1 MNNNEKGVYKRYVL
15 VGIASISTDL
25 TLYATAISLGLQNFH
40 AKAIS
45 FVFGMTLSFFLNR
58 SFTFRTSETRFGK
71 IKFMAVYLS
80 ALLANVSI
88 NNFLLTELAQ
98 DKQFSKFVAFLL
110 ASGTA
115 IVINFVGMNYIVF
128 KRQKRVDFE

>member
-1 MNNNEKGVYKRYVL
+1 
-15 VGIASISTDL
+15 
-25 TLYATAISLGLQNFH
+25 
-40 AKAIS
+40 
-45 FVFGMTLSFFLNR
+45 MTLSFFLNR

-71 IKFMAVYLS
+71 IKFTVVYLT

-98 DKQFSKFVAFLL
+98 DKQFSKLVCFLI

-115 IVINFVGMNYIVF
+115 IVINFVGLNYIVF